1 MRRQMLVLGAL
12 VVVIALIMAVGTTAQ
27 AEMEQ
32 YESQVLLELSW
43 GDGPSDMGYA
53 KDGPEDAEGLRHGPA
68 AFDVDKDG
76 TIYILDS
83 MHRQIKVFAQT
94 GKLLRSFSVELRGVG
109 SICLDE
115 KGNVWLNDGHSYTL
129 HNYAP
134 DGTPIQSIEYGPGP
148 DRAVE
153 TGITVR
159 GGEVYLGVS
168 KVEVGQ
174 AKTVA
179 GKRGER
185 IYKATRRPLSRE
197 AEPRF
202 IGRTSKR
209 RYKEISGLT
218 NRITYEAKSVH
229 GDSKRISF
237 DVKGY
242 RDVVIFQSEDGY
254 SNVYFY
260 VSLYQGYRGKGE
272 GRVRHIYKYSPD
284 LELLAKVGPLRTGN
298 YTVRKK
304 FLVIDDAGNI
314 YHLATSKEGVKVVKW
329 SARSE

>member
-1 MRRQMLVLGAL
+1 MRRQMLVSGAL
-12 VVVIALIMAVGTTAQ
+12 AIVIALIMAVGSIAQ

-32 YESQVLLELSW
+32 YESQVLLDLSW

-53 KDGPEDAEGLRHGPA
+53 KEGPEDGEGLRCGPA

-76 TIYILDS
+76 TIYIMDTVHHLV
-83 MHRQIKVFAQT
+83 KVFART
-94 GKLLRSFSVELRGVG
+94 GKLLRSFPVEMQWDG

-115 KGNVWLNDGHSYTL
+115 EGNVWLNDGNRYAVRK
-129 HNYAP
+129 YAP
-134 DGTPIQSIEYGPGP
+134 DGAPIQSIEYGPGP

-153 TGITVR
+153 LGITVR

-168 KVEVGQ
+168 KVEVGEE
-174 AKTVA
+174 TMVA

-185 IYKATRRPLSRE
+185 MYEATRRPLNRE
-197 AEPRF
+197 EKPRF

-209 RYKEISGLT
+209 RYKEIPDSGD
-218 NRITYEAKSVH
+218 RITYVVEHVH
-229 GDSKRISF
+229 GNSKRISF

-254 SNVYFY
+254 GNVYFY

-272 GRVRHIYKYSPD
+272 DRVRYIYKYNSD
-284 LELLAKVGPLRTGN
+284 MDLLAKAGPLLTGN
-298 YTVRKK
+298 YTEREK

-314 YHLATSKEGVKVVKW
+314 YHLATSKAGVKVVKW
-329 SARSE
+329 SPLSE

>member
-1 MRRQMLVLGAL
+1 MRKQMLVSGAL
-12 VVVIALIMAVGTTAQ
+12 AVVIALIMAVGSTAQ
-27 AEMEQ
+27 VKMEQ
-32 YESQVLLELSW
+32 YESQVLLDLSW

-53 KDGPEDAEGLRHGPA
+53 KEGGEDAESLRQGPA
-68 AFDVDKDG
+68 AFDVDKNG

-83 MHRQIKVFAQT
+83 VHRQIKVFDQT
-94 GKLLRSFSVELRGVG
+94 GKLLRSFPVEMRGRG

-115 KGNVWLNDGHSYTL
+115 EGNVWLNDAGQYTL
-129 HNYAP
+129 RKYAS
-134 DGTPIQSIEYGPGP
+134 DGAPIQNIEYGPGS

-153 TGITVR
+153 LGITVR

-185 IYKATRRPLSRE
+185 IYKATRKSLSRE
-197 AEPRF
+197 EQPRS

-209 RYKEISGLT
+209 RYKEILDSGD
-218 NRITYEAKSVH
+218 RITYVAEPVH
-229 GDSKRISF
+229 GNSKHISF

-254 SNVYFY
+254 GNAFFY
-260 VSLYQGYRGKGE
+260 VSLYQGYRGKSE
-272 GRVRHIYKYSPD
+272 GRVRYIHKYSPD
-284 LELLAKVGPLRTGN
+284 LKLLAKAGPLLTGN
-298 YTVRKK
+298 YTERKK
-304 FLVIDDAGNI
+304 FLVIDDTGNI
-314 YHLATSKEGVKVVKW
+314 YHLATSKDGVKVVKW
-329 SARSE
+329 SPRSE